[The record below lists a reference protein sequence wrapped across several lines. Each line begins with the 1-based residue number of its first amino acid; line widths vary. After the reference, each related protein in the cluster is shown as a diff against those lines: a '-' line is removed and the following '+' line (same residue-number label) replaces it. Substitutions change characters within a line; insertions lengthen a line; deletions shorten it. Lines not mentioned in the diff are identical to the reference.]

1 VLIGT
6 NDDIIWEF
14 AGLKVNIHPIG
25 AGGQIH

>member
-1 VLIGT
+1 VSIDT
-6 NDDIIWEF
+6 NDDITREF